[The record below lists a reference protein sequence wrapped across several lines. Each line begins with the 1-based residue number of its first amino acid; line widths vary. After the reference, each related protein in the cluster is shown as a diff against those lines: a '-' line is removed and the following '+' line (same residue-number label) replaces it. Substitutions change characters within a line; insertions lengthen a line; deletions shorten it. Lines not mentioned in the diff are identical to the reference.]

1 MIIFKFI
8 SVGFKKKKKKKNLS
22 QSIQNFIL
30 RGQKN

>member
-8 SVGFKKKKKKKNLS
+8 SVGFKKKKKKKLS